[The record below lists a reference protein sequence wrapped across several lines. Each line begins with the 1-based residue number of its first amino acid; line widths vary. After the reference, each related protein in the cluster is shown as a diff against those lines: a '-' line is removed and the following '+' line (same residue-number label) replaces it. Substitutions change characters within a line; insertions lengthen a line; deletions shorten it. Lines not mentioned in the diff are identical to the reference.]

1 MNKNVRRL
9 HASFHPSNYKLE
21 LNTDRDKRRITGVVY
36 ISGLK
41 LGRPSKRLT
50 LHQKGLKISAA
61 TIVKHDR
68 KSDRIIAVTRIN
80 LQHSYD
86 EVRIHCDELLHGGQ
100 YTIMLAFEAPIQD
113 SMHGAYI
120 CNYEVDG
127 NKQQMVATQFES
139 HYAREVFPC
148 IDEPEAKA
156 TFDLTM
162 HTPIGEASLSN
173 MAAASQNEQDG
184 KLVTVFETS
193 PKMSTYLL
201 AFAFGDLQ
209 YKEVKT
215 KHGVDVRV
223 WATKAHQPEALDF
236 GLDVAKQVIEFFN
249 DYYGVAYPLTKCD
262 HIALPDFS
270 VGAMENWGMITYRET
285 CLLADPASATQSGRE
300 RIATVVA
307 HELSHQ
313 WFGDLVTMKWWDD
326 LWLNESFANVMEY
339 EATNAIFP
347 DWQIWNTFV
356 GSEGLAAIRRDSI
369 AGVQAIKMPVHH
381 PDEISTLFDPSI
393 VYAKGGRLLNMLK
406 QYLGEEDFRKGLTAY
421 FETHA
426 YGSTTGD
433 DLWRALSIASG
444 KDIASLMN
452 PWLERSGFPVVTV
465 AQQGT
470 DLRLTQTHFLLD
482 MHKADAE
489 RLWPVPLHSDNVA
502 VPALLRTRSEHITL
516 ENVDYIQL
524 NKEAVGHYIVRYTE
538 AAHADAIAARAA
550 QKKLSPSERLMLLSD
565 SAMLARGGADTFST
579 TMRLLE
585 YYAAEDSEPVWDIM
599 ALIIADS
606 RRFIDVE
613 PKLEAPIK
621 ALLRTLIETQY
632 QRLGWKEKVGE
643 SSDDTKLRATII
655 GLGVYSDHE
664 AITKHALSLFPA
676 YLKDSNAVSSELR
689 DIVFGVAVREAL
701 PGAFDYL
708 VKLHETTQDI
718 RLREDAM
725 SALTI
730 TRSPAE
736 AVKLLARVTDP
747 HKVRAQDADIW
758 LVFLLRNRYTRE
770 VAWQWFRDNWGWI
783 EKIFKDDQTY
793 DSFPRYA
800 ASAFNTRKLLE
811 EYKTFFQPKVVQP
824 ALARNIAMGIEEI
837 ENRVAW
843 LERDLA
849 GIQTY
854 FAERASSSSS

>member
-9 HASFHPSNYKLE
+9 YASFRPSNYKLE
-21 LNTDRDKRRITGVVY
+21 LNADRDKRRISGVVH

-41 LGRPSKRLT
+41 LGRPSQRLT
-50 LHQKGLKISAA
+50 LHQKGLKVSEAS
-61 TIVKHDR
+61 IVKHD
-68 KSDRIIAVTRIN
+68 KKGDRIIPVARIN

-86 EVRIHCDELLHGGQ
+86 EVRLHCDELLHGGQ
-100 YTIMLAFEAPIQD
+100 YTVMLQFEAPIQD

-127 NKQQMVATQFES
+127 RKQQMVATQFES

-148 IDEPEAKA
+148 VDEPEAKA
-156 TFDLTM
+156 TFNLTL
-162 HTPIGEASLSN
+162 HTPTGEASLSN
-173 MAAASQNEQDG
+173 MATVSQDERQG

-193 PKMSTYLL
+193 PRMSTYLL

-209 YKEVKT
+209 CKETKT
-215 KHGVDVRV
+215 RHGVDVRV
-223 WATKAHQPEALDF
+223 WATKAHRPEALDF

-249 DYYGVAYPLTKCD
+249 DYYGVPYPLTKCD

-285 CLLADPASATQSGRE
+285 CLLADPSSATQSGRE
-300 RIATVVA
+300 RIATVIA

-347 DWQIWNTFV
+347 NWQIWNTFV

-393 VYAKGGRLLNMLK
+393 VYAKGGRLLNMLR
-406 QYLGEEDFRKGLTAY
+406 QYLGEDAFRKGLKAY
-421 FETHA
+421 FEAHA
-426 YGSTTGD
+426 YGNTTGD
-433 DLWRALSIASG
+433 NLWQALSAASG
-444 KDIASLMN
+444 KDVASLMN
-452 PWLERSGFPVVTV
+452 PWLERSGFPMV
-465 AQQGT
+465 AITQQGT
-470 DLRLTQTHFLLD
+470 DLQLAQTHFLLD
-482 MHKADAE
+482 THKADAE
-489 RLWPVPLHSDNVA
+489 RLWPVPLHSDNVG
-502 VPALLRTRSEHITL
+502 VPALLETKAEHVTL
-516 ENVDYIQL
+516 KNADYIQL
-524 NKEAVGHYIVRYTE
+524 NKEAVGHYIVHYTE
-538 AAHADAIAARAA
+538 VEHADAIAERAS
-550 QKKLSPSERLMLLSD
+550 QKKLSPAERLMLLSD
-565 SAMLARGGADTFST
+565 SAMLARGGADTFSA

-585 YYAAEDSEPVWDIM
+585 HYAAEDSEPVWDIM
-599 ALIIADS
+599 ALIVADS
-606 RRFIDVE
+606 RRFIDVD

-621 ALLRTLIETQY
+621 ALLRTLIEVQY
-632 QRLGWKEKVGE
+632 QRLGWEEKADE

-655 GLGVYSDHE
+655 GLGVYADHE
-664 AITKHALSLFPA
+664 AIVKYALSLFPA
-676 YLKDSNAVSSELR
+676 YLKDPGVVTSELR
-689 DIVFGVAVREAL
+689 GIVFGVAIREAL

-718 RLREDAM
+718 LLREDAM

-730 TRSPAE
+730 TRSPEE
-736 AVKLLARVTDP
+736 ATKLLARITDP
-747 HKVRAQDADIW
+747 HKVKAQDADFW

-770 VAWQWFRDNWGWI
+770 VAWQWFRDNWDWI
-783 EKIFKDDQTY
+783 EKTFKDDQTY
-793 DSFPRYA
+793 DNFPRYA

-811 EYKTFFQPKVVQP
+811 EYRTFFKPKAAQL

-849 GIQTY
+849 DMQAY
-854 FAERASSSSS
+854 FAKK